1 MIAKELALQLPMT
14 SGQGHF
20 QELSLH
26 VLRIP
31 SRFHDGNGG
40 RVSPRPSGL
49 PAKLPRMPLL
59 LLRLML
65 SAALSAG
72 LPAYLYPQL
81 QILAAILGSQ
91 RSAKSNGSQSNP
103 LHRVEWALST
113 LQLCK
118 APQVCTQNMTNACH
132 NDS

>member
-1 MIAKELALQLPMT
+1 MLNTLTCMVPQLIGQKHNDRTTNTLSKVLAILRWFAQELALQLPMT

-49 PAKLPRMPLL
+49 PAKLPRMPLP

-72 LPAYLYPQL
+72 LPAYLHPEL
-81 QILAAILGSQ
+81 QILTALLGTQ
-91 RSAKSNGSQSNP
+91 RSAK
-103 LHRVEWALST
+103 
-113 LQLCK
+113 
-118 APQVCTQNMTNACH
+118 
-132 NDS
+132 